1 MSFSEVIKQAAT
13 EAVEARKP
21 ACILYGVVA
30 SASPLTITIENRL
43 TVGEAALIVPRE
55 LRPGYLD
62 THKHHTVETDDW
74 TNDGSNTLKNREY
87 YYGLKAGERVILL
100 RDAGGQRFLVMGR
113 A

>member
-13 EAVEARKP
+13 EAVAAGKP
-21 ACILYGVVA
+21 ACIVFGVVT
-30 SASPLTITIENRL
+30 SASPLTITVDNRFP
-43 TVGEAALIVPRE
+43 VGESQLIVPRE

-62 THKHHTVETDDW
+62 THKHKTVIGEDW
-74 TNDGSNTLKNREY
+74 TNDEGNTLTQREY

-100 RDAGGQRFLVMGR
+100 QDAGGQRFLVIGR